1 MLDNVPMCESE
12 LTPKPQDPS
21 AVALNLL
28 AYSQTVLRDPGPV
41 PSPCIS
47 VCRMRDDTHV
57 CEGCWRTLDEIGGWG
72 QASDARKRSVW
83 ACIAERISVAATQ
96 SGVALKA
103 TP

>member
-1 MLDNVPMCESE
+1 MCGSE
-12 LTPKPQDPS
+12 LTPKPQGPS

-47 VCRMRDDTHV
+47 VCRMTDDTQV
-57 CEGCWRTLDEIGGWG
+57 CEGCWRTLDEIGRWG
-72 QASDARKRSVW
+72 QAPDAGKRLVW
-83 ACIAERISVAATQ
+83 ARIAERISAAVTQ
-96 SGVALKA
+96 SAASPKA

>member
-1 MLDNVPMCESE
+1 LLDNVAMCGSE
-12 LTPKPQDPS
+12 LTPKPQGPS

-28 AYSQTVLRDPGPV
+28 AYSQTVLRDAGPV

-47 VCRMRDDTHV
+47 VCRMTDDTQV

-72 QASDARKRSVW
+72 QATDARKRLVW
-83 ACIAERISVAATQ
+83 ARIAERISVA
-96 SGVALKA
+96 VAQQGGSLKV